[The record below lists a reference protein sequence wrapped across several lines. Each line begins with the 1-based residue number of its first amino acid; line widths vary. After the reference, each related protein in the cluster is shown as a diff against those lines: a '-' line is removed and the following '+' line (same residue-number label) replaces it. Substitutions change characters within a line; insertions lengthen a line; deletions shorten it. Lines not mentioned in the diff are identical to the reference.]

1 MTELKQVK
9 TSLCPALF
17 YVLFPV
23 PVDGAFWILVTYQRG
38 TKQGVVYILLIHILK
53 IQLTSLN
60 NEANME
66 ALITAVPP
74 QKVSQYSQTPC
85 LG

>member
-23 PVDGAFWILVTYQRG
+23 DGAFWILVTYQRS
-38 TKQGVVYILLIHILK
+38 TTQGVVYILLIHILK

-66 ALITAVPP
+66 TLMTAVPP
-74 QKVSQYSQTPC
+74 QKVSQCSQTPC

>member
-23 PVDGAFWILVTYQRG
+23 DGAFWILVTYQRG
-38 TKQGVVYILLIHILK
+38 TTQGVVYILLIHILK

-66 ALITAVPP
+66 TLITAVPS
-74 QKVSQYSQTPC
+74 QKVSQCSQTPC